1 MRCVGDR
8 EARHHCSLASGG
20 FPVVLALEVST
31 SWWPANG
38 SVGNTP
44 ADPRDEHRQPA
55 VGSPTDPWRVAQTW
69 HRYRADQRGQ
79 VYGQTKR
86 LTVPRV
92 EDIPPQSCRWDR
104 RDGSFR
110 RADCLVS
117 VALWP
122 TNHRAW
128 STTDSMVWRY
138 IAPERRMDRNR
149 SRKHA
154 AGNRLPA
161 I

>member
-1 MRCVGDR
+1 
-8 EARHHCSLASGG
+8 LASGG

-55 VGSPTDPWRVAQTW
+55 VGSPADPWRVAQTW

-79 VYGQTKR
+79 VHGQTKR

-92 EDIPPQSCRWDR
+92 EDIPPQSCRR
-104 RDGSFR
+104 HRGNRFVR
-110 RADCLVS
+110 RADNLVS
-117 VALWP
+117 IALWP
-122 TNHRAW
+122 ANHRARP
-128 STTDSMVWRY
+128 TTDFIVWRHS
-138 IAPERRMDRNR
+138 ASDSGMDRKPDHGSNR
-149 SRKHA
+149 METGSS
-154 AGNRLPA
+154 LSDP
-161 I
+161 